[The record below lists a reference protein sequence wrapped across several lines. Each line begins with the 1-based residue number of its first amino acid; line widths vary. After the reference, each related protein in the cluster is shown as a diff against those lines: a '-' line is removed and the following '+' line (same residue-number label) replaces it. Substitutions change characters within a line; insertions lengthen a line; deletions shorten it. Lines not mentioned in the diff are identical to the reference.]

1 MESLPASLATHI
13 ACAIERQRA
22 QTARVLRC
30 IDVLQ
35 SRVPDSDDAVALR
48 ELTGRL
54 RTQDDAL
61 DKVVDQLEL

>member
-1 MESLPASLATHI
+1 L
-13 ACAIERQRA
+13 
-22 QTARVLRC
+22 QT
-30 IDVLQ
+30 
-35 SRVPDSDDAVALR
+35 RVPDSDDAVALR